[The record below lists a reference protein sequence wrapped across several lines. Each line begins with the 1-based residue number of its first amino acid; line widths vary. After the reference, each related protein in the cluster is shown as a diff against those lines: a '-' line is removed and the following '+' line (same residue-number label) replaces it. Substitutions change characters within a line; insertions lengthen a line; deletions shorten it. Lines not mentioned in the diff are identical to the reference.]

1 MVNLIYERNQVMN
14 FVDHATKNGRIFFL
28 HHAIHFLE
36 PERVKRSFLIDRSTY
51 PALCLFNL
59 YSCHNGLSSEY
70 FFHRNTTMLSNSTG
84 ITHLTQSQD
93 RRLNQ
98 VVGIGRS
105 LGLSQNVL
113 DTSTLE
119 YSTHGTTGHNS
130 RTFGSGKNQYIS
142 SAKLSSLL
150 VRNRSLDDR
159 NLYQILLGSLYTL
172 GNCSRNFAC
181 FTKTAAD
188 YPFTVSDNNDGGK
201 GKGATTFGYLNYA
214 IDSNQS
220 IL

>member
-1 MVNLIYERNQVMN
+1 
-14 FVDHATKNGRIFFL
+14 
-28 HHAIHFLE
+28 
-36 PERVKRSFLIDRSTY
+36 
-51 PALCLFNL
+51 
-59 YSCHNGLSSEY
+59 
-70 FFHRNTTMLSNSTG
+70 MLSNSTG

-93 RRLNQ
+93 RRFNQ

-172 GNCSRNFAC
+172 GNGSRNFAC